1 MDTLREHLDGIGW
14 LGWSMLA
21 LALLLFFGMALELYL
36 RKRDADRKRR
46 EWHERQAAAMA
57 AFEQSF
63 FAHHDKV
70 KASMPKVERVEIRD
84 FPTRRKSDE
93 VESPA
98 VSDSTGSYTDSE
110 GRSGVLGRV
119 RVYKGL

>member
-21 LALLLFFGMALELYL
+21 LALVLFGIALYL
-36 RKRDADRKRR
+36 RKRAADREWR
-46 EWHERQAAAMA
+46 EWHERQAAAMEA
-57 AFEQSF
+57 WEKSF

-70 KASMPKVERVEIRD
+70 KASMPKVERAEIRN
-84 FPTRRKSDE
+84 FPVRRKSDE
-93 VESPA
+93 AGSPA
-98 VSDSTGSYTDSE
+98 VSDSTGPYTDSE

-119 RVYKGL
+119 RFYKGL